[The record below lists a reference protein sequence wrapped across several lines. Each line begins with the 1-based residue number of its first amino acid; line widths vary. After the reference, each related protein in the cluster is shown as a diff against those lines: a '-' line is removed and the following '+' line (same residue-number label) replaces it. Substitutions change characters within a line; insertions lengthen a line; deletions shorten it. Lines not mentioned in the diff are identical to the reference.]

1 MPYTAVHVLVALP
14 FARRDALPS
23 LPQDV
28 RRWALPALVAG
39 STVPDVPTFV
49 DVLWPGADELGHLTH
64 GLPAALTLDVGLAL
78 AFAALWVGVVGP
90 AVLGALPRRSPAPP
104 GGELDR
110 AASGRGRAA
119 GVLTVLMF
127 AVAGIL
133 THLAWDDVTHLRGSA
148 VQAWDVL
155 REPLAGRPLYKYL
168 QHGSS
173 ALGMLALVAA
183 VVWWWRRAQPVPA
196 PQHLRSAVGAVLAG
210 ATAGVLGAVARLAA
224 EPGGVTLY
232 ALARRSAT
240 YPVLGAAL
248 ALVAWA
254 VVLTVGQRR
263 ARRRSE
269 DVEPVDAR

>member
-1 MPYTAVHVLVALP
+1 MPYTPVHVLVALP
-14 FARRDALPS
+14 LARRGALPS

-49 DVLWPGADELGHLTH
+49 DVLWPGADELGHVTH
-64 GLPAALTLDVGLAL
+64 GVPAALTLDVGLAL

-90 AVLGALPRRSPAPP
+90 AVVGALPRRSPAAT
-104 GGELDR
+104 GAELDR

-119 GVLTVLMF
+119 GVLTVVAF

-155 REPLAGRPLYKYL
+155 RDPVAGRPLYKYL

-173 ALGMLALVAA
+173 ALGMLTLAA
-183 VVWWWRRAQPVPA
+183 AAIWWWRRAQPVPA
-196 PQHLRSAVGAVLAG
+196 PQHLRSAVVAVLVG
-210 ATAGVLGAVARLAA
+210 AAAGVLGAVARLAA
-224 EPGGVTLY
+224 EPGGVTVY

-254 VVLTVGQRR
+254 VVLGVRQRSGR
-263 ARRRSE
+263 TRSRDDE
-269 DVEPVDAR
+269 TADCR